1 MAQRR
6 VRTPIAR
13 RIARRMG
20 FVGGRAQVVA
30 LLVLAC
36 AAGGAGALWQGRD
49 LHELVIE
56 REVREDA
63 PGDAAVDSR
72 DPAGEGE
79 GPDEAQEA
87 AQAEAGHFV
96 VHVDGAVSKPG
107 VVELTG
113 SDLRVFDAVS
123 LAGGLLDDADTTQVN
138 LAEPLSD
145 GAKIHIPHEGELS
158 GQAEQSLSGQAQTSG
173 ATGSG
178 EATLLVNINTASSE
192 ELQTLNGVGE
202 ATAKAIIEER
212 ERGGPFATPE
222 DLMRVSGIGE
232 KKFSK
237 VKDSICV

>member
-1 MAQRR
+1 MSG
-6 VRTPIAR
+6 AR
-13 RIARRMG
+13 AAI
-20 FVGGRAQVVA
+20 A

-36 AAGGAGALWQGRD
+36 AAGGIGALWQGRD

-56 REVREDA
+56 REVTGDVS
-63 PGDAAVDSR
+63 GDASVGSR
-72 DPAGEGE
+72 DPADEDE
-79 GPDEAQEA
+79 GPDYTQEA
-87 AQAEAGHFV
+87 ARAEDGHFV
-96 VHVDGAVSKPG
+96 VHVDGAVGKPG

-123 LAGGLLDDADTTQVN
+123 LAGGLLDDADTAQVN

-158 GQAEQSLSGQAQTSG
+158 EQAEQSLSGQAQTSG

-178 EATLLVNINTASSE
+178 KATLLVNINTASSE

-202 ATAKAIIEER
+202 ATANAIIEER

-232 KKFSK
+232 KKFAK